1 MGNYNF
7 KRFIQ
12 ILGGTFIATFIIIG
26 LLRGHYGQLYINVLW
41 QDFGTSLSIVSIIGY
56 CQIGRAHV

>member
-26 LLRGHYGQLYINVLW
+26 LLRGHYGQLYIQMYYGKILER
-41 QDFGTSLSIVSIIGY
+41 L
-56 CQIGRAHV
+56 CQLFQ